1 MIEGR
6 LNVFFKEECLLE
18 QDFVVSETKGET
30 VAKHLK
36 QLSGKLG
43 GEVVVHR
50 FLKFERGEGIAQ
62 KKVFRFVR
70 FLSKGGRGGR
80 KCQRTDCANRMILPR
95 RSLPRRRRERSE
107 RQGKGVA

>member
-1 MIEGR
+1 M
-6 LNVFFKEECLLE
+6 FFKEECLLE

-62 KKVFRFVR
+62 KKVCLSLGVVS
-70 FLSKGGRGGR
+70 FLSQEKKKKRKRGKKKQPR
-80 KCQRTDCANRMILPR
+80 K
-95 RSLPRRRRERSE
+95 
-107 RQGKGVA
+107 